1 MKSPLKFLGAAVL
14 ALLTVSCFEQESTIS
29 VRKDGSGTITQTM
42 LLSAEMVAMAAQ
54 GGEDPSAK
62 MADKEKAAEMAA
74 KMGEGVTVEKV
85 EPYEKDGRKGARIVY
100 AFKDINT
107 VKFTLGDSLS
117 SMKDDM
123 GPPGAP
129 GDAPD
134 AVEAAKDDEE
144 PVTFTYKDG
153 VLVVQTPATDKAAEK
168 PADEKKDPAA
178 DAMAEQMMAMMA
190 GMMKDMRITLK
201 VEAPGGI
208 AETDA
213 SHVDGNTVTLMDM
226 PFGKLVSDPAKM
238 KKLNEMKD
246 ASPAEMAA
254 AFKDVEGLK
263 MEPKDK
269 VTLKLK

>member
-14 ALLTVSCFEQESTIS
+14 ALLTASCFEQESTIR
-29 VRKDGSGTITQTM
+29 VNKDGSGTITQTM

-54 GGEDPSAK
+54 GGEDPSVK
-62 MADKEKAAEMAA
+62 MADKEKAAEAAA

-117 SMKDDM
+117 GMKDDM

-134 AVEAAKDDEE
+134 AIDEAKKEEE

-153 VLVVQTPATDKAAEK
+153 VLVVQTPATEKAAEK
-168 PADEKKDPAA
+168 PAEEKKDPAA

-238 KKLNEMKD
+238 KKLDAMKD

-263 MEPKDK
+263 IEPKDK